1 MARSA
6 AAGSEEVDAAEG
18 MVQLASTAPRSVDPT
33 FAAKPISEGIRVCPP
48 PPPTHTQHTHTHTIL
63 PARALPPPSC

>member
-18 MVQLASTAPRSVDPT
+18 MVQLASTATRTVDLT
-33 FAAKPISEGIRVCPP
+33 FEAKRRSEGIRVCP